1 MSRPG
6 QLVVFSGP
14 SGVGKTTLL
23 AEVLRRARQPLVM
36 SVSATTRPPR
46 AGERNGEHYFF
57 LSPDEFA
64 RRRDQGDFLECSEVF
79 GRGHWYGTLE
89 KEVAPRLAAGKWVV
103 LEIDVDGA
111 EQVLRKYP
119 DALTIFIEP
128 ESPEILE
135 RRLRGRGTETEEAV
149 ARRLEVARREL
160 VRAGGYRFRV
170 VNDQVDRA
178 ADEICRFL
186 DRQAEVGTQG
196 VSNA

>member
-1 MSRPG
+1 MPMSQTG

-23 AEVLRRARQPLVM
+23 AEVFRRARQPLVL
-36 SVSATTRPPR
+36 SISATTRSPR
-46 AGERNGEHYFF
+46 AGERDGEHYYF
-57 LSPDEFA
+57 LPAEEFT
-64 RRRDQGDFLECSEVF
+64 RRRKRGEFLECSEVF

-89 KEVAPRLAAGKWVV
+89 SEVAPRLAAGNWVV

-119 DALTIFIEP
+119 DTLTIFIEP
-128 ESPEILE
+128 ESPAILE
-135 RRLRGRGTETEEAV
+135 QRLRGRGTENEEAV

-160 VRAGGYRFRV
+160 ERAATYRFRV

-178 ADEICRFL
+178 ADEVCQFL
-186 DRQAEVGTQG
+186 DEQARHSTR
-196 VSNA
+196 